1 MHLLV
6 DELCENTEYIEGAK
20 NEAYYVQ
27 YVPSTNITDLEIVA
41 ET

>member
-1 MHLLV
+1 MRT
-6 DELCENTEYIEGAK
+6 ENILKALK

-27 YVPSTNITDLEIVA
+27 YFPSKNITDIEIVA

>member
-1 MHLLV
+1 MRT
-6 DELCENTEYIEGAK
+6 ENITKALK

-27 YVPSTNITDLEIVA
+27 YVPSTNSTDLEIVA